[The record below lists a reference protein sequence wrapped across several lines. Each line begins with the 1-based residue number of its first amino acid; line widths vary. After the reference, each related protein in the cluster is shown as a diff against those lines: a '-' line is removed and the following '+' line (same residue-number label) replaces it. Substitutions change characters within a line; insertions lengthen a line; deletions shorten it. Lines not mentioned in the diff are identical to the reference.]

1 MPTPKKSVK
10 KGGKEKQKKATP
22 KTPSKKK
29 PVVEKSQAETFYT
42 EPDVYLKEVYAEYIR
57 WTILTK
63 EERRKEDA
71 PATQKEF
78 AKKWNIH
85 PDTTTDWTKRKDFET
100 RRSETFRKKLAAEVP
115 EVMSDLR
122 KRIKKYGQGMDV
134 ELYLAYAEGWD
145 RKRVLKIEQPVHFGE
160 NDVRA
165 LIEKLPPDK
174 QAKYYETI
182 AKLLADARDADDDL

>member
-1 MPTPKKSVK
+1 MPTPRKSNK
-10 KGGKEKQKKATP
+10 KGGKEKAKKTPPKKAAEKKP
-22 KTPSKKK
+22 KT
-29 PVVEKSQAETFYT
+29 VGERFY
-42 EPDVYLKEVYAEYIR
+42 EEREVYLKEAYTEFIR

-63 EERRKEDA
+63 AERKLEDA
-71 PATQKEF
+71 PTSQKDF
-78 AKKWNIH
+78 AIKWNIH
-85 PDTTTDWTKRKDFET
+85 ANTVTDWVKRKDFET
-100 RRSETFRKKLAAEVP
+100 RRSDTFRKKLAAEVP

-134 ELYLAYAEGWD
+134 ELWLAYSEGWD
-145 RKRVLKIEQPVHFGE
+145 RKRVVELRPPVQFGE

-165 LIEKLPPDK
+165 LIEKLPPEK

>member
-10 KGGKEKQKKATP
+10 KGGKEKEKKTQPKKAVEKKP
-22 KTPSKKK
+22 KTIG
-29 PVVEKSQAETFYT
+29 EIFY
-42 EPDVYLKEVYAEYIR
+42 EEREVYLKDAYEDFIR

-63 EERRKEDA
+63 AERKLEDA
-71 PATQKEF
+71 PLTQKDF

-85 PDTTTDWTKRKDFET
+85 PDTTTDWTKRKDFDT
-100 RRSETFRKKLAAEVP
+100 RRTETFRKKLAAEVP

-134 ELYLAYAEGWD
+134 ELWLAYSEGWD
-145 RKRVLKIEQPVHFGE
+145 RKRVVELRPPVQFGE

>member
-1 MPTPKKSVK
+1 MPTPKKSEK

-29 PVVEKSQAETFYT
+29 PVAEKSQAETFYT
-42 EPDVYLKEVYAEYIR
+42 EPEVYLKEVYAEYIR

-63 EERRKEDA
+63 AERKLEDA
-71 PATQKEF
+71 PATQTAF

-85 PDTTTDWTKRKDFET
+85 IDTTTDWAKRKDFET
-100 RRSETFRKKLAAEVP
+100 RRSEAFRKKLAADVP

-145 RKRVLKIEQPVHFGE
+145 RKRVLKIEQPVQFGE